1 MYIYSDN
8 GPFHLDL
15 ARHQDKLSIH
25 YEHMMKDL
33 HDIQYALDQS
43 SILVITDAAGMITY
57 VNDRFCEISK
67 YERHELLGQTHRLIN
82 SGFHP
87 HSFFQH
93 MWKTIKQG
101 DIWKGDIKNRAK
113 DGSEYWVNTTIVPFL
128 DDQGHPYQFVSI
140 RSDITDR
147 KKAEEQLKTALKN
160 DFRQTVKN
168 LQNAVF
174 KYKQTDEGEFQLT
187 LLEGKILEPLGYTT
201 SFVQGKK
208 LDALFSAKVARK
220 IKGYFA
226 KAYKGKAVDFEVR
239 IFKHIFLIYLSPI
252 FEKGEIVE
260 VVGTATDITERKK
273 AEKAI
278 YRVAHYDYLTGLPNR
293 RLFQENMKMIDSL
306 SPHYPFAVVYIDL
319 DRIKNIN
326 DTMGHNIGD
335 QVLKSVS
342 RRIERCL
349 RAGDTAARIGGD
361 EFALL
366 LPRADRKEAEERAE
380 HLIHYIGE
388 RIAIHEIEI
397 FVTASIGIS
406 MYPEDGQDS
415 ETLIK
420 HADAAMYL
428 AKENGKNNYQFFTK
442 ELDEKNAQ
450 KMKMERELH
459 KALERGQFHLHYQPQ
474 FDLQSGHMLGVEALI
489 RWEHPELGMVSPAD
503 FIPLAEETGL
513 IIPIGKWV
521 LQTACRQNK
530 KWQEA
535 GFPAIRVSVNVSVRQ
550 FTQPTFV
557 NTVKEVLEQTGLSP
571 EWLDLELTESMILE
585 GECSHSVLQKLKDLN
600 IHVSMDDFGTGY
612 SSLSSLRHFSINR
625 LKIDQTFVK
634 TLDDTNKAIVA
645 MIITLAKSLKMDV
658 LAEGIE
664 TMEQAAFLKEMNCQE
679 VQGYFFAKPMPMEK
693 MNVFFKRPLVAFP

>member
-1 MYIYSDN
+1 MYIYNDN
-8 GPFHLDL
+8 SPFHLES
-15 ARHQDKLSIH
+15 ARHQEKSPIH
-25 YEHMMKDL
+25 YERVMKDL
-33 HDIQYALDQS
+33 YDIQYALDQS
-43 SILVITDAAGMITY
+43 SILAMTDDNGMITY
-57 VNDRFCEISK
+57 VNDRFCEISQ
-67 YERHELLGQTHRLIN
+67 YERHELMGRTHRVIN
-82 SGFHP
+82 SRFHP
-87 HSFFQH
+87 SSFFQH
-93 MWKTIKQG
+93 MWETIKQG
-101 DIWKGDIKNRAK
+101 DIWRGDIKNRAK

-128 DDQGHPYQFVSI
+128 DDHGHPYQFVSI

-147 KKAEEQLKTALKN
+147 KKAEEQLKMALKN

-208 LDALFSAKVARK
+208 LDALFSAKETKK
-220 IKGYFA
+220 IKAYFA
-226 KAYKGKAVDFEVR
+226 KAYHGKAVDFE
-239 IFKHIFLIYLSPI
+239 ISMFKHTLLIYLSPI
-252 FEKGEIVE
+252 FEDGEIVE

-293 RLFQENMKMIDSL
+293 RLFQENMKAIDSL
-306 SPHYPFAVVYIDL
+306 SPHYPFAVVFINL

-342 RRIERCL
+342 TRIEECL
-349 RAGDTAARIGGD
+349 RTGDMVARIGGD
-361 EFALL
+361 EFAIL
-366 LPRADRKEAEERAE
+366 LPHTDRKEAAERAE
-380 HLIHYIGE
+380 HIIHHIGE

-406 MYPEDGQDS
+406 MYPDDGLDS

-442 ELDEKNAQ
+442 ELDEKNAK
-450 KMKMERELH
+450 KMMLEREMH
-459 KALERGQFHLHYQPQ
+459 KALERGQFQLHYQPQ
-474 FDLQSGHMLGVEALI
+474 FNLQSGRLLGVEALI
-489 RWEHPELGMVSPAD
+489 RWNHPKLGMISPAD

-513 IIPIGKWV
+513 IVPIGKWV
-521 LQTACRQNK
+521 LQTACQQNK
-530 KWQEA
+530 KWQDA
-535 GFPAIRVSVNVSVRQ
+535 GFPAVRVSVNVSVRQ
-550 FTQPTFV
+550 FTQPTFIDH
-557 NTVKEVLEQTGLSP
+557 VKEVLEQTDLSP
-571 EWLDLELTESMILE
+571 DWLDLELTESMTLE
-585 GECSHSVLQKLKDLN
+585 GECFHSVLRKLNELN

-634 TLDDTNKAIVA
+634 TLDDTNKAIIT
-645 MIITLAKSLKMDV
+645 MIITLAQNLKMNV
-658 LAEGIE
+658 LAEGVE
-664 TMEQAAFLKEMNCQE
+664 TSEQVTFLKEMNCQE
-679 VQGYFFAKPMPMEK
+679 AQGYFFAKPMPAEK
-693 MNVFFKRPLVAFP
+693 MDVFFEQSLAAFP

>member
-1 MYIYSDN
+1 MDEMYNLFYLGTSRYEEEL
-8 GPFHLDL
+8 PLD
-15 ARHQDKLSIH
+15 
-25 YEHMMKDL
+25 YERVMKDL
-33 HDIQYALDQS
+33 YDIQYALDQS

-67 YERHELLGQTHRLIN
+67 YERHELLGRTHRLIN

-147 KKAEEQLKTALKN
+147 KKAEEQLKMALKN

-168 LQNAVF
+168 LHNAVF

-208 LDALFSAKVARK
+208 LDALFSAKVVRK
-220 IKGYFA
+220 IKAYFA
-226 KAYKGKAVDFEVR
+226 KAYKGKAVDFEIG
-239 IFKHIFLIYLSPI
+239 IFKHTLLIYLSPI

-293 RLFQENMKMIDSL
+293 RLFQENMKAVDSL

-326 DTMGHNIGD
+326 DTMGHNLGD
-335 QVLKSVS
+335 QVLKLIA
-342 RRIERCL
+342 RRIEECL
-349 RAGDTAARIGGD
+349 RAGDMVARIGGD

-366 LPRADRKEAEERAE
+366 LPHTDRKEAEALAA

-442 ELDEKNAQ
+442 ELDEKNAK

-474 FDLQSGHMLGVEALI
+474 FDLQSGHILGVEALI
-489 RWEHPELGMVSPAD
+489 RWEHPELGMISPAD

-571 EWLDLELTESMILE
+571 DWLDLELTESMILE
-585 GECSHSVLQKLKDLN
+585 GEFLHSVLQKLKDLN

-612 SSLSSLRHFSINR
+612 SSLSSLRHFPINR

-645 MIITLAKSLKMDV
+645 MIITLAKNLKMDV
-658 LAEGIE
+658 LAEGVETIE
-664 TMEQAAFLKEMNCQE
+664 QVTFLKEMNCQE
-679 VQGYFFAKPMPMEK
+679 AQGYFFAKPMSAEK
-693 MNVFFKRPLVAFP
+693 MDTFFMHPFAYLA